1 MDVEKLIKRIKCP
14 QIQSCP
20 MDGEYPSCKACQKS
34 IQQEVITALST
45 LQAESEK
52 LRAELEQA
60 RKKCWSCLSTID
72 RVRTESRL
80 FG

>member
-1 MDVEKLIKRIKCP
+1 MNREEAIEILQEEHNYCLDPAYVL
-14 QIQSCP
+14 
-20 MDGEYPSCKACQKS
+20 KA
-34 IQQEVITALST
+34 IDLAITALST

-60 RKKCWSCLSTID
+60 REKKCWSCLSTID